1 MKEKLNHVMDVVRSN
16 PVKVVVITAVAA
28 VGVGLLITAV
38 RNGQLSGMEEAPE
51 LIEAAVEN
59 L

>member
-1 MKEKLNHVMDVVRSN
+1 MKEKLNHVVEVVKAN
-16 PVKVVVITAVAA
+16 PVKIVVITAVVA

-38 RNGQLSGMEEAPE
+38 RNGQLSGMEDAPE

>member
-16 PVKVVVITAVAA
+16 PVKVVVITAVVAA
-28 VGVGLLITAV
+28 GVGLLITAV
-38 RNGQLSGMEEAPE
+38 RNGQLSGMEDAPE
-51 LIEAAVEN
+51 LVETVVEN

>member
-16 PVKVVVITAVAA
+16 PVKVVVITAVAT
-28 VGVGLLITAV
+28 VGVALLITAV
-38 RNGQLSGMEEAPE
+38 RNGQLSGMEDAPE
-51 LIEAAVEN
+51 LVETVVEN

>member
-1 MKEKLNHVMDVVRSN
+1 MKQNLNHVVEVVKAN
-16 PVKVVVITAVAA
+16 PVKVVVITAVVA

-38 RNGQLSGMEEAPE
+38 RNGQLSGMEDAPE
-51 LIEAAVEN
+51 LVGTVAEN